1 MAYWLSVAP
10 DKVQTRRDSSRALAG
25 PAPERQWKLPP
36 STCIS
41 LSVSTVYPHKLVR
54 SVRGVQISLGWYSL
68 CLPSCKHTPLLFTYL
83 FFYYHN
89 HTKMQMY
96 LSTNLSET
104 TTTWI
109 SGVLFW
115 FCLRPCVLM
124 RLLITDSFTSFFLPI
139 FLTLTGNRGIE
150 RLRTSLC
157 SFPRFIAAFCHT
169 AVSENSD
176 QHRLESISPGSQGR
190 AEKSDMLYKRV
201 GRSCL
206 VKTPHLLTLF
216 TSQ

>member
-96 LSTNLSET
+96 LSTNQKVKQPQHEYLVFCFGFVSVLVCWCGYSSLIHSLPSSSQSFSPWQGIVASRDCEHHSALSL
-104 TTTWI
+104 
-109 SGVLFW
+109 VL
-115 FCLRPCVLM
+115 LQ
-124 RLLITDSFTSFFLPI
+124 
-139 FLTLTGNRGIE
+139 
-150 RLRTSLC
+150 
-157 SFPRFIAAFCHT
+157 RFAI
-169 AVSENSD
+169 
-176 QHRLESISPGSQGR
+176 QPW
-190 AEKSDMLYKRV
+190 
-201 GRSCL
+201 
-206 VKTPHLLTLF
+206 VKTLINTG
-216 TSQ
+216 